1 MTKKE
6 KKAKKQHHLLADFKA
21 FITRGNVLDLAV
33 GVVIGGAF
41 SAIVTSVVNILL
53 SVCMWGVPGGIGG
66 LVTILPALNAAQKAP
81 VGYNDMYTV
90 SDFLAQEFSA
100 VEREMYVQH
109 GPNYY
114 YKGLALIDWG
124 ALINAAISFIIIAI
138 VLFAI
143 VKIVAYFDR
152 VKKEAEAKL
161 KEEYY
166 KKHPEAR
173 PVVADP
179 EAPAPTEIEVL
190 AEIRDLLKAK
200 K

>member
-1 MTKKE
+1 MAKKE
-6 KKAKKQHHLLADFKA
+6 KKAKKQHHLWADFKA
-21 FITRGNVLDLAV
+21 FISRGNVLDLAV

-66 LVTILPALNAAQKAP
+66 LVTVLPALNAAQSAP
-81 VGYNDMYTV
+81 QGYQNVYSV
-90 SDFLAQEFSA
+90 SDFLAQGFSA
-100 VEREMYVQH
+100 TEAGMYVQH
-109 GPNYY
+109 GPSYY
-114 YKGLALIDWG
+114 YKGMALIDWG
-124 ALINAAISFIIIAI
+124 ALINAAISFVIIAL

-152 VKKEAEAKL
+152 LKKETEAKL
-161 KEEYY
+161 REEYY

-179 EAPAPTEIEVL
+179 EAPAPTELDVL
-190 AEIRDLLKAK
+190 AEIRDLLKEK